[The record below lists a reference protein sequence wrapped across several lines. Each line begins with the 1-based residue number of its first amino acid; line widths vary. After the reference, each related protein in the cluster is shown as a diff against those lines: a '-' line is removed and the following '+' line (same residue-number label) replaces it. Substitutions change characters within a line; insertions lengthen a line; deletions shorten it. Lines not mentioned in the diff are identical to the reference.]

1 MDIPRNAHVLVIDGG
16 KMFLFKN
23 QGDPVHPDLTI
34 VAQDDQDSSAT
45 SDQGTDQPGTSFQS
59 AGGRRSSYEQTD
71 FHQQDEDRFAI
82 DAANMLKREAQA
94 GRIEALI
101 LVAAPRTLGV
111 LRKHLHGEVEKR
123 VIGEISKDI
132 AGRSVKEIL
141 AAIAVK

>member
-23 QGDPVHPDLTI
+23 QGNPVHPALTI
-34 VAQDDQDSSAT
+34 VAQDGQDSSAT
-45 SDQGTDQPGTSFQS
+45 RDQGTDQPGTSFQGV
-59 AGGRRSSYEQTD
+59 GGRRSSYEQTD

-82 DAANMLKREAQA
+82 DAANLLKREAQA
-94 GRIEALI
+94 GRIKALI

-123 VIGEISKDI
+123 VIGEISKVV
-132 AGRSVKEIL
+132 AGHPVEEIL
-141 AAIAVK
+141 AAIAAK